1 MLLTMAMAWAWS
13 PTEADETVYAALSVR
28 EQVQACDEVAALV
41 EDPLTS
47 FRAVVEHAQMP
58 PWAGLRAAT
67 CIARL
72 YPEEGRADV
81 LAWVG
86 SQQTKGFALSVVGIV
101 DELDEDL
108 AVALA
113 EAAVAGELAAE
124 LAPRLASSSRDAVRL
139 VAEGVQVLDTK

>member
-1 MLLTMAMAWAWS
+1 MLLSMAMAWAWS
-13 PTEADETVYAALSVR
+13 PTEADETIYAALSVR
-28 EQVQACDEVAALV
+28 EQDQACDEVATLV
-41 EDPLTS
+41 DDPLSS

-72 YPEEGRADV
+72 YPVEGRADV

-86 SQQTKGFALSVVGIV
+86 SQETKGFALSVVGIV
-101 DELDEDL
+101 DELDEEL

-113 EAAVAGELAAE
+113 QAAVAGELAAD
-124 LAPRLASSSRDAVRL
+124 LAPRLASSRLDAVRA
-139 VAEGVQVLDTK
+139 VAEGAMVVDTP